1 MDKRKNNKFK
11 KSKNFKRKFNND
23 HGDGHN
29 DNDVQQQNSGGQLI
43 ETGENEQP
51 LTTIEDYDHD
61 NPDSLKNM
69 TNSNDKIFNP
79 KRFRNVTN
87 QSKRLIIIL
96 ERANLEIVKNKEKF
110 ELLNTDDHQ
119 NLIKK
124 FKKDPM
130 FCRPDILHQCLL
142 MLFDSPLNRA
152 GLLQVYVH
160 SEQNVLIEIN
170 PQTRVPR
177 TFKRFAF
184 LMVQLLHKLSVRASN
199 SSDKLM
205 RVIKNPITLHLPVGC
220 RRIGTTF
227 KSANLVKPKELVP
240 NDNQPIAIV
249 IGAMAHGN
257 VEVDYTESDVSI
269 SQYPLSAAL
278 ACTKICSAFEE
289 AWEIF

>member
-1 MDKRKNNKFK
+1 MDKKKIKKFN
-11 KSKNFKRKFNND
+11 KSKNFKRKFNDDHNND
-23 HGDGHN
+23 DAQHD
-29 DNDVQQQNSGGQLI
+29 SGGQDI

-51 LTTIEDYDHD
+51 TTTIQNYDHD
-61 NPDSLKNM
+61 NPDSMKNV
-69 TNSNDKIFNP
+69 TESKDKIFNP
-79 KRFRNVTN
+79 KRFKNVTN

-96 ERANLEIVKNKEKF
+96 ERANLEVVKNKQKF

-160 SEQNVLIEIN
+160 TEQNVLIEIN

-184 LMVQLLHKLSVRASN
+184 LMVQLLHKLSVRATN
-199 SSDKLM
+199 TSDKLM
-205 RVIKNPITLHLPVGC
+205 RVIKNPITSHLPVGC
-220 RRIGTTF
+220 RRIGTSF
-227 KSANLVKPKELVP
+227 KCSNLIKPKDLVP
-240 NDNQPIAIV
+240 KDDQPLVIV

-257 VEVDYTESDVSI
+257 VQVDYTEYDVSI

-289 AWEIF
+289 VWEIF

>member
-1 MDKRKNNKFK
+1 MDNNKNKMKKFK
-11 KSKNFKRKFNND
+11 KQKNFKRK
-23 HGDGHN
+23 H
-29 DNDVQQQNSGGQLI
+29 DNDVQHDGDEPGGQVI

-51 LTTIEDYDHD
+51 VMTIENYDHD
-61 NPDSLKNM
+61 NPESLKNM
-69 TNSNDKIFNP
+69 TESNDRIFNP
-79 KRFRNVTN
+79 KRFKNVTN

-96 ERANLEIVKNKEKF
+96 ERANLEVVKNKQKF

-119 NLIKK
+119 NLMKK

-160 SEQNVLIEIN
+160 TEQNVLIEIN

-184 LMVQLLHKLSVRASN
+184 LMVQLLHKLSVRATN

-205 RVIKNPITLHLPVGC
+205 RVIKNPITSHLPVGC
-220 RRIGTTF
+220 HRIGTSY
-227 KSANLVKPKELVP
+227 KCSNLIHPKELVP
-240 NDNQPIAIV
+240 KDDQPLAIV
-249 IGAMAHGN
+249 IGSMAHGN
-257 VEVDYTESDVSI
+257 VQVDYTEYDVSI

-278 ACTKICSAFEE
+278 TCTKICSAFEE
-289 AWEIF
+289 AWNIF